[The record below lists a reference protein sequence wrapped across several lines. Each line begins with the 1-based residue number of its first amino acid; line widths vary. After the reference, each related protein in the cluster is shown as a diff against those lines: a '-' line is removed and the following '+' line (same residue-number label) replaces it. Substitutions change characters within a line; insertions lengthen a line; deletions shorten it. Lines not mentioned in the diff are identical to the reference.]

1 MNRPRVYRAVLAVIA
16 LSGSS
21 AFASPAQ
28 DLFDQALYYLTFYYN
43 GFSRLDAPSFETK
56 YQKRLDAAC
65 QGKADA
71 CSYEVASKV
80 IESMLEE
87 VGDAHTYLVSPD
99 EQQDQG
105 VRASGETSSQSSTSM
120 GFLPAPIFAQSETD
134 IRVAEV
140 LEGSAAED
148 AGVRRGDRIVALNG
162 QALSRDGNEARQT
175 YAQLDGSGRP
185 VRLSVLRGTTE
196 HLEITVTSRRFEF
209 SGLPWMNVTPSVSG
223 GVARIVVPDFDTYQ
237 RVAQKLHSLVRKA
250 QSLNVKSIIVDLRD
264 NPGGFATECLA
275 GVSAFVP
282 DVVRI
287 REARYERRVEGY
299 RDGKLFS
306 KVGQQEES
314 SFYEIDQPAK
324 WQGKLAVLVN
334 HDSAS
339 CAEVFAADVQFAKR
353 GSVIGERTFGL
364 GNTSARGFDL
374 INGAGLYVTV
384 TKASRLDGTPYP
396 ERITPEV
403 FVKDDYD
410 SFIKT
415 GRDEMLERALDTVN
429 PS

>member
-1 MNRPRVYRAVLAVIA
+1 VVA
-16 LSGSS
+16 LSWSS
-21 AFASPAQ
+21 ALASPAQ

-43 GFSRLDAPSFETK
+43 GFSRLDAASFETK
-56 YQKRLDAAC
+56 YQKRLDSAC
-65 QGKADA
+65 QGKAEA

-105 VRASGETSSQSSTSM
+105 ARASGETGAQSSTTM
-120 GFLPAPIFAQSETD
+120 GFLATPVFAQSETD

-140 LEGSAAED
+140 LEGGAAEE
-148 AGVRRGDRIVALNG
+148 AGLHRGDRIVALNG

-175 YAQLDGSGRP
+175 YAQLDASGRP
-185 VRLSVLRGTTE
+185 VRLSVVRGTAE
-196 HLEITVTSRRFEF
+196 RLEITVASRRFEF
-209 SGLPWMNVTPSVSG
+209 TGLPWMNITPGTSG
-223 GVARIVVPDFDTYQ
+223 SVARIVVPDFDTYQ
-237 RVAQKLHSLVRKA
+237 RVAQKLHALVRRA

-282 DVVRI
+282 DVVRV
-287 REARYERRVEGY
+287 REARYERRIEGY
-299 RDGKLFS
+299 RDGVLFS
-306 KVGQQEES
+306 KVGQEHES
-314 SFYEIDQPAK
+314 NYYEIDQPAK

-353 GSVIGERTFGL
+353 GSVVGERTFGL

-374 INGAGLYVTV
+374 VNGAGLYVTV

-403 FVKDDYD
+403 FVKDD
-410 SFIKT
+410 FEGFVRT

-429 PS
+429 QS

>member
-1 MNRPRVYRAVLAVIA
+1 VIA
-16 LSGSS
+16 LSCSS
-21 AFASPAQ
+21 ALASPAQ

-105 VRASGETSSQSSTSM
+105 VRASGETNAQSSTSM
-120 GFLPAPIFAQSETD
+120 GFLPAPIFAPSETD

-140 LEGSAAED
+140 LEGGAAEE
-148 AGVRRGDRIVALNG
+148 AGLRRGDRIVALNG
-162 QALSRDGNEARQT
+162 QALSRDSNEARQT
-175 YAQLDGSGRP
+175 YSQIDGSGRP
-185 VRLSVLRGTTE
+185 VKLSVLRGITE
-196 HLEITVTSRRFEF
+196 RLEITVSSRRFEF

-275 GVSAFVP
+275 GVSAFIP

-287 REARYERRVEGY
+287 REARYERRIEGY
-299 RDGKLFS
+299 RDGRLYS
-306 KVGQQEES
+306 KVGEQEQS
-314 SFYEIDQPAK
+314 DFYEIDQPAK

-353 GSVIGERTFGL
+353 GSVVGERTFGL

-410 SFIKT
+410 GFIRT

-429 PS
+429 PA